1 LRSFG
6 ANNQPV
12 LKNIFFFFF
21 IIIFSGNISAQEF
34 CLKIIGQTEKETKI
48 IDSIG
53 YILKHKNAKSI
64 LDENN
69 LFYEKL
75 TKSGY
80 MESQL
85 AENFKLNDSTFYFKY
100 SLEKKTNR
108 ARIYI
113 GIKSQENV
121 AGIYSIKND
130 TLTLQY
136 EEIEAFLNATLK
148 KLETNGF
155 SMAKVK
161 LVNIQKINDYLTA
174 DLSIST
180 AIKRQVNDIVI
191 NGYDKFPEGHKKNI
205 IRLYRNKVFNQ
216 KNLDKLYN
224 DFEKFRFVKQT
235 KYPEILFTKDSTKIY
250 VYLEKTKPNTFDGFV
265 GFTNNENKKVV
276 FSGNVDLVLNN
287 ILNSG
292 EKLSLY
298 WKSDGQD
305 QKTFNLGM
313 ELPYI
318 FKSPLG
324 IKAELNIFKQD
335 STFQNSK
342 TAINLGYY
350 FNYNTRLYLGYQA
363 TESSDIQNVN
373 LSTLSD
379 FNNSFVTT
387 SFEYIDFKNDDFL
400 FPEKTLFDLKMGIG
414 KRDAKLIS
422 DNQFFGSLFI
432 KHNFYLNQKNM
443 VNIKS
448 QNFYLQSGNYIINEL
463 QRFGG
468 INSIRGFN
476 ENSLQGNVF
485 SSILSEYRYKLTS
498 NLYVHSIIDYGYI
511 QDKTSDSSVNL
522 FSLGFGFGL
531 LSKNGLFNLV
541 YANGNTNNQ
550 IIKLSNSIV
559 HLSFKAVF

>member
-1 LRSFG
+1 
-6 ANNQPV
+6 
-12 LKNIFFFFF
+12 
-21 IIIFSGNISAQEF
+21 
-34 CLKIIGQTEKETKI
+34 
-48 IDSIG
+48 
-53 YILKHKNAKSI
+53 
-64 LDENN
+64 
-69 LFYEKL
+69 
-75 TKSGY
+75 

-85 AENFKLNDSTFYFKY
+85 VENFKLNDSTFYFKY
-100 SLEKKTNR
+100 NLGKKINL

-130 TLTLQY
+130 TLIIPY

-148 KLETNGF
+148 KLETTGF

-161 LVNIQKINDYLTA
+161 LVNIQKTKDFLSA
-174 DLSIST
+174 DLSIT
-180 AIKRQVNDIVI
+180 TEIKRQVNDIVI

-224 DFEKFRFVKQT
+224 DFEKFRFVKQS

-265 GFTNNENKKVV
+265 GFTNNENKKVI
-276 FSGNVDLVLNN
+276 FSGYLDLVLNN

-350 FNYNTRLYLGYQA
+350 FNYNTRFYIGYQA

-373 LSTLSD
+373 SSTISD
-379 FNNSFVTT
+379 FNNSYLTT
-387 SFEYIDFKNDDFL
+387 TLEYVDFKNDDFL
-400 FPEKTLFDLKMGIG
+400 FPEKTSFDLKIGTG

-422 DNQFFGSLFI
+422 DNQFFGSLFL
-432 KHNFYLNQKNM
+432 KHNFYWYLALND
-443 VNIKS
+443 
-448 QNFYLQSGNYIINEL
+448 F
-463 QRFGG
+463 
-468 INSIRGFN
+468 
-476 ENSLQGNVF
+476 NVF
-485 SSILSEYRYKLTS
+485 SFNAQSKKGK
-498 NLYVHSIIDYGYI
+498 II
-511 QDKTSDSSVNL
+511 
-522 FSLGFGFGL
+522 
-531 LSKNGLFNLV
+531 FNR
-541 YANGNTNNQ
+541 
-550 IIKLSNSIV
+550 IFRI
-559 HLSFKAVF
+559 